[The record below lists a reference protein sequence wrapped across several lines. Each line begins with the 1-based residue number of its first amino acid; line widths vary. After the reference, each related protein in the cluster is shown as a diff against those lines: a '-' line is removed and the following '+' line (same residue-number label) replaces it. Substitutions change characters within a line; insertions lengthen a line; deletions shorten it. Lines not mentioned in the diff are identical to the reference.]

1 MIVNRR
7 NFLGSMLAAGSVG
20 LLAPRGGRAA
30 ESTIEILINE
40 PIGKILPD
48 IYSHFIEHL
57 GGVIYDGIWV
67 GEKSRVPNI
76 IHVASSRV
84 MKRSMLIAADS
95 WYIGFNLHPLPDCN

>member
-7 NFLGSMLAAGSVG
+7 NFLGSIMAAGAVS
-20 LLAPRGGRAA
+20 LLAPRVSQAA
-30 ESTIEILINE
+30 ESSIEVLINE

-67 GEKSRVPNI
+67 GEKSKVPNI
-76 IHVASSRV
+76 GGIRRRFGRAPEEN
-84 MKRSMLIAADS
+84 KARSHSLAGRLLCRS
-95 WYIGFNLHPLPDCN
+95 V